1 MSSQSIYIQTIDTV
15 KEQLEKDILKQA
27 KNFLLCKRF
36 MLGKGINKKQRNHAL
51 MAMSYICT
59 ENCELIRYINKGLKG
74 CAIETDLNSTYNMW
88 KGMGNTGTKAC
99 FIQVAQSTTHDCL
112 DVCWTEKEW

>member
-36 MLGKGINKKQRNHAL
+36 MLGKGVNRKQRNHAL

-74 CAIETDLNSTYNMW
+74 CEIEMDVNSTYNLW
-88 KGMGNTGTKAC
+88 QANGKTGTKTC
-99 FIQVAQSTTHDCL
+99 FVQAAAKDCS
-112 DVCWTEKEW
+112 DCMIWENKEW